1 MHPEVRLSAA
11 PDVSSGIDG
20 FGLADWPLRRGDI
33 VRRHS
38 SEIFP
43 IRIERPPVTPPDY
56 EYLRKVLRDR
66 SGLDLSADKQY
77 LIESR
82 LLPLSRKAS
91 LSGISELVQKMK
103 GGSASITDQVVEA
116 MTTNETFFF
125 RDKVPFDHFRDAI
138 MPEIL
143 QARAGRKSIR
153 IWCAAASTGQEPYS
167 LAMCLKEMSAAITG
181 WRIEIIATDLSQEV
195 LEKSKAG
202 IYSQFEVQRGLPIQM
217 LVKYF
222 KQIGELWQINPDIRA
237 MVQHRQ
243 LNLLHDFS
251 QLGVFDVIFCR
262 NVLIYFDQDTKI
274 NIFNRLAKASEPDGF
289 LALGAAETVVGL
301 TDVFKP
307 HPEWRGLY
315 RPNIARSA
323 PAKMPAPKTAMMA
336 GV

>member
-1 MHPEVRLSAA
+1 MP
-11 PDVSSGIDG
+11 PDVSPAIRAA
-20 FGLADWPLRRGDI
+20 GLADWQS
-33 VRRHS
+33 RHGAVAGRHP
-38 SEIFP
+38 SEIVP
-43 IRIERPPVTPPDY
+43 NRIERPPVTPPDY
-56 EYLRKVLRDR
+56 EYLRKLLKDR

-82 LLPLSRKAS
+82 LLPLSRK
-91 LSGISELVQKMK
+91 SGLAGIGELVQKMK
-103 GGSASITDQVVEA
+103 GGSADITTQVVEA

-125 RDKVPFDHFRDAI
+125 RDKVPFDHFRDSI

-143 QARAGRKSIR
+143 QARTSRKTLR
-153 IWCAAASTGQEPYS
+153 IWCAAGSTGQEPYS
-167 LAMCLKEMSAAITG
+167 LAMCLKEMGAALSG
-181 WRIEIIATDLSQEV
+181 WRVEILATDLSQEV
-195 LEKSKAG
+195 LEKSRAG

-222 KQIGELWQINPDIRA
+222 KQTGELWQINADIRA

-274 NIFNRLAKASEPDGF
+274 NIFNRLAKTTEPDGF
-289 LALGAAETVVGL
+289 LVLGAAETVVGL

-307 HPEWRGLY
+307 YPERRGLY
-315 RPNIARSA
+315 RPGGARAA
-323 PAKMPAPKTAMMA
+323 PAKMPAIGAVAPKLAVM
-336 GV
+336 GGR